1 MKFASFELAMSDS
14 YLSTTSSHSDHNSD
28 SGTESESS
36 KVVSDGE
43 SAPNKRKFDQP
54 KNSIQPSKRKV
65 SKALVCYSLTFS

>member
-43 SAPNKRKFDQP
+43 PAPKKGSSTNQKMQLNLLRERLVKR
-54 KNSIQPSKRKV
+54 
-65 SKALVCYSLTFS
+65 

>member
-43 SAPNKRKFDQP
+43 SAPKKGSSTNQKMQLNLLRERLVKR
-54 KNSIQPSKRKV
+54 
-65 SKALVCYSLTFS
+65 

>member
-14 YLSTTSSHSDHNSD
+14 YLSTTSSYSDHNSD

-43 SAPNKRKFDQP
+43 PAPKKRKFDQP
-54 KNSIQPSKRKV
+54 KNATQPSKRKV
-65 SKALVCYSLTFS
+65 SKALVFYSLTFS